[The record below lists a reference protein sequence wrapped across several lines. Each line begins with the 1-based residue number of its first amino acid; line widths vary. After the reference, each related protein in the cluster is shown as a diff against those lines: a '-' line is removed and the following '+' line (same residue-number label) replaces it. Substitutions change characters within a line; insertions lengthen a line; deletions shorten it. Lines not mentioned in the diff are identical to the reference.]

1 VSIGTRDGMAHG
13 APGMQEMPRYFRALQ
28 LQRSISRMSLDAAG
42 KDPRDL
48 DPSGL
53 EVDDEKHEI
62 PNQAGPCDHL
72 HAKEVSCRDCSPVSS

>member
-42 KDPRDL
+42 LRSSAGARPFAPWTRL
-48 DPSGL
+48 D
-53 EVDDEKHEI
+53 V
-62 PNQAGPCDHL
+62 AGPDTS
-72 HAKEVSCRDCSPVSS
+72 ARARGRAQGARS